1 MILIIILAVILLVTL
16 GWLITTSNN
25 FKRYEIK
32 VAESLS
38 GIEVALAKRYDVL
51 TKLLATTKKFA
62 QHEKEML
69 REVIQLRQGMSIG
82 ELTHVTQQMDQLTE
96 RINLTAEAYPELRS
110 SEIFH
115 ELQRGIRDVE
125 EHLQAA
131 RRVYNAHVARYNTS
145 LVVFPA
151 NKIANFQQRQAKE
164 FFVMEEQQCSD
175 VLITF

>member
-1 MILIIILAVILLVTL
+1 MRLIITLVVLLCVTL

-51 TKLLATTKKFA
+51 TKLLVTTKKFA

-82 ELTHVTQQMDQLTE
+82 ELKHVTQQMDQLTE

-110 SEIFH
+110 SEIFR

-131 RRVYNAHVARYNTS
+131 RRVYNSNVTRYNTS
-145 LVVFPA
+145 LAVFPA

-164 FFVMEEQQCSD
+164 FFVIEEQKRGD
-175 VLITF
+175 VFITF